1 MEKKQVLAFSG
12 SNGSQ
17 SINQE
22 LVSSAAGLLIR
33 CGVRLISLRNYT
45 APLYCM
51 DIEKNEGFPESM
63 LELNRLFNEYDA
75 FLIALPEHNGSV
87 TPVFKNTIDW
97 LSRIEMPIFRNKPL
111 CLLSAS
117 PGLRG
122 GAHNREHISG
132 LMPFWGGRVVSGCSI
147 GKFPE
152 KWDRDLHRARD
163 EKTQNLLRETI
174 RIFEK
179 EICQ

>member
-1 MEKKQVLAFSG
+1 MAFSG
-12 SNGSQ
+12 SNSAR

-22 LVSSAAGLLIR
+22 LLIYAAGLIKTCR
-33 CGVRLISLRNYT
+33 VQLISLRDYS
-45 APLYCM
+45 APLYNM
-51 DIEKNEGFPESM
+51 DIEISEGFPEKM
-63 LELNRLFNEYDA
+63 KELNALFNKQDA
-75 FLIALPEHNGSV
+75 FLLALPEHNGSV

-122 GAHNREHISG
+122 GAHNREHVTG
-132 LMPFWGGRVVSGCSI
+132 LMLFWGGKVVSACSI

-152 KWDRDLHRARD
+152 KWDGKQHRPAD
-163 EKTQNLLRETI
+163 AETQAMLRNTI

>member
-1 MEKKQVLAFSG
+1 MEKIVLAFSG
-12 SNGSQ
+12 SNGLR

-22 LVSSAAGLLIR
+22 LVSSAVGLLTR
-33 CGVRLISLRNYT
+33 CRVRLISLRDYA

-51 DIEKNEGFPESM
+51 DIEKNTGFPESM
-63 LELNRLFNEYDA
+63 LELNRLFNEHDA
-75 FLIALPEHNGSV
+75 FLISLPEHNGSV

-163 EKTQNLLRETI
+163 EETENMLRETI